1 MYSKRIQTLCSLLFP
16 VQTFADVGCDH
27 GYCTE
32 YMLKNALCAHATV
45 TDVSADCLK
54 KAELLLAD
62 FMTSGVCSS
71 LCTDGLQGVS
81 ENTDLVLIAGMGG
94 IEIVN
99 ILRQGFIPKHFVLQP
114 MRDSDKVRKYLL
126 DSAAYIQRDF
136 TFFDG
141 KYYDVITGC
150 SQSERGLN
158 EKRQQYTPCEL
169 QFGRENIRERREDF
183 LGFLQEE
190 INKKQNILAR
200 PLNDTTRREMQEKLR
215 YLQGVFSGEIE

>member
-99 ILRQGFIPKHFVLQP
+99 ILRQGFIPKHFVL
-114 MRDSDKVRKYLL
+114 
-126 DSAAYIQRDF
+126 
-136 TFFDG
+136 
-141 KYYDVITGC
+141 
-150 SQSERGLN
+150 
-158 EKRQQYTPCEL
+158 
-169 QFGRENIRERREDF
+169 
-183 LGFLQEE
+183 
-190 INKKQNILAR
+190 
-200 PLNDTTRREMQEKLR
+200 
-215 YLQGVFSGEIE
+215 